1 MNTTAHYRNHRLAW
15 LKTCKHS
22 ISMGALFS
30 VPIPAFNIC
39 AQGVTGNNRNIYEYK
54 LSVSLRVYKAAIFI
68 FILRIN

>member
-1 MNTTAHYRNHRLAW
+1 
-15 LKTCKHS
+15 
-22 ISMGALFS
+22 MGALFS